1 MWPGPKSVMLSQAG
15 TSSAK
20 LSSRFCQNDQIP
32 PGNGKRLQSIA
43 VDRLDIALRPLAE
56 PELPDILGAV
66 CFVTY

>member
-1 MWPGPKSVMLSQAG
+1 MLSQAG

-32 PGNGKRLQSIA
+32 PGNLGLQSIA